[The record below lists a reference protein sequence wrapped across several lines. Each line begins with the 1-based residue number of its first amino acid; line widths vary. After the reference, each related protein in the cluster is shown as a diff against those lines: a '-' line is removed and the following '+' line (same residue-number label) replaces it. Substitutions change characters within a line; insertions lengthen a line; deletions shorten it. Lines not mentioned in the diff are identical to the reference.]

1 MSLETNLGVSQFP
14 FLSWCWF
21 LPRAV
26 LPELRQSWL
35 PSSPGFLGPMQRAF
49 LLHVPVLPWGSF
61 PLLSQSSQWQWN
73 NLITGWS
80 CQETWEIWH
89 RKTSGNFQTYS
100 VWEFFLGK
108 NLKKSFVAKLLWT
121 FFFLEFWLFC
131 EIILVTLWNNSLI
144 NYSEEKIHLGN
155 WYNVMIVCVF
165 QEHRVG
171 KYTNLGHERTDFTK
185 VTPGHISQKGIVTAE
200 QERRTQAEW

>member
-1 MSLETNLGVSQFP
+1 MLISSQGSSSWAEAKLATILSRLPGANAKSFP
-14 FLSWCWF
+14 ATRTCPAL
-21 LPRAV
+21 
-26 LPELRQSWL
+26 
-35 PSSPGFLGPMQRAF
+35 
-49 LLHVPVLPWGSF
+49 GSF

-100 VWEFFLGK
+100 VWEFFLGR

-131 EIILVTLWNNSLI
+131 EIILVTLWNNSVI

-155 WYNVMIVCVF
+155 WNNVMIVCVPGA
-165 QEHRVG
+165 QSG
-171 KYTNLGHERTDFTK
+171 KAH
-185 VTPGHISQKGIVTAE
+185 
-200 QERRTQAEW
+200 